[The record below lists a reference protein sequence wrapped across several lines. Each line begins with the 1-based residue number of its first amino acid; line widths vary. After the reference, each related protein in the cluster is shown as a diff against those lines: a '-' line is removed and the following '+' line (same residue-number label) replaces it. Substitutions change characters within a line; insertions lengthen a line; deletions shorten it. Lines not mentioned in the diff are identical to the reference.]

1 MSELPFIT
9 VSSPDLINF
18 VHQISSRKVQSFIN
32 ALEGLLNWL
41 KYPFRSKHCQ
51 EKLSY
56 YRVMNT
62 LQAQKGRQILLNEF
76 RQIIKNKRNHS
87 SITAFKR
94 SWELF
99 ISDQRF
105 QTQVTILRQEIT
117 LVDTLWG
124 TFESASNWV
133 LNCPVAFAIFNLA
146 HP

>member
-1 MSELPFIT
+1 MPREVKLLPGLFGNNEHT
-9 VSSPDLINF
+9 AS
-18 VHQISSRKVQSFIN
+18 
-32 ALEGLLNWL
+32 LE
-41 KYPFRSKHCQ
+41 
-51 EKLSY
+51 
-56 YRVMNT
+56 
-62 LQAQKGRQILLNEF
+62 GRQILLNEF

-146 HP
+146 HPESPLKIFPSEAFLLAERRQLANNLGMSY